1 MSDGADQPEMTS
13 NGTVLL
19 LDSDLF
25 FVVKVTETLARAGY
39 AVRKARTIDAFVAAL
54 VETSETSEMSQPGAK
69 RLAAALVNLAARGV
83 DALAAIARARE
94 AGVPVVAYGPHV
106 DVAAQAAARQ
116 AGATSVIANAKLDG
130 DLPGVLARALRRG
143 TRS

>member
-54 VETSETSEMSQPGAK
+54 GETSELDQPGAE
-69 RLAAALVNLAARGV
+69 RPAAALVNLAARGV

-130 DLPGVLARALRRG
+130 
-143 TRS
+143 